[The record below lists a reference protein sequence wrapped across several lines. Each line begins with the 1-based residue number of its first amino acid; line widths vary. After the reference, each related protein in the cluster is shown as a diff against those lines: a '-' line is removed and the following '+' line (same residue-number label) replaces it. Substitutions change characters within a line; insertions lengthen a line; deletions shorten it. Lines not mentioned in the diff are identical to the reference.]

1 MNTIASK
8 TYEPTPA
15 RRTAFNA
22 FQQKRIGLRPAGEFQ
37 EGADRRIQIR
47 HAFTNEDLSPPR
59 FQRRAKR
66 RETAPTHLPTTC
78 SSTV

>member
-1 MNTIASK
+1 
-8 TYEPTPA
+8 
-15 RRTAFNA
+15 
-22 FQQKRIGLRPAGEFQ
+22 
-37 EGADRRIQIR
+37 
-47 HAFTNEDLSPPR
+47 LSPPR